1 MAAGTAIVRH
11 SLRMMRRSGRP
22 AARRKARRWHRSPL
36 MRRLLAVNLLAL
48 VILAASLLYL
58 GGYKRELIETELRL
72 VEAKG
77 RTIAVALGHDSVGLL
92 ADGEPAL
99 DVKSAEPLLRRLI
112 EESGLRVRLRVRV
125 FGRDGALRLDSRR
138 FSGFGAAVESEPLPP
153 AGDMSAPGA
162 ALRWMLGLPD
172 LVFRDLEAI
181 EPYRERA
188 EQRASDY
195 REIEEALR
203 GETDQVVRSLGAR
216 GLMLSVALPI
226 RNFKRVVGAALV
238 SADGRAIDEA
248 VGEIRLNILA
258 AAGVALVATVLL
270 TIYMA
275 RGIARPLRDLAAT
288 AERIRPGYGRVDIQD
303 LSGRNDEI
311 GDLSAALRRMTHAL
325 WDGME
330 ERGKFAADVSHELRT
345 PLASAYSA
353 AETAI
358 RADDPEKR
366 HRLIQIILDDVRR
379 LNRLIDSVADVSSLG
394 AQFSRA
400 ETRPVDMRAAVE
412 ACIDAEAPPR
422 PALVVETEEPLV
434 VHGLEDQLTRVVRN
448 LIDNARSFSPAVGS
462 VRLALARQEDGVL
475 LWVDD
480 DGPGI
485 QAGKEETI
493 FERFYSDREDAGG
506 RGERHSGLGLAIA
519 RDIARLHGGSIG
531 ACNRQEAGA
540 VLGARFELRLPAA
553 DG

>member
-1 MAAGTAIVRH
+1 
-11 SLRMMRRSGRP
+11 
-22 AARRKARRWHRSPL
+22 

-48 VILAASLLYL
+48 VILAVSLLYL

-77 RTIAVALGHDSVGLL
+77 RTIAIALGHESVGLL
-92 ADGEPAL
+92 ADGEPGL
-99 DVKSAEPLLRRLI
+99 DLKSAEPLLRRLI
-112 EESGLRVRLRVRV
+112 EESGLRVRVRVRV
-125 FGRDGALRLDSRR
+125 FGPDAALRLDSRR

-153 AGDMSAPGA
+153 AGAMKMPRAV
-162 ALRWMLGLPD
+162 LRWVLGLPD
-172 LVFRDLEAI
+172 LVFRELEAI

-188 EQRASDY
+188 EQTASDY
-195 REIEEALR
+195 REVEEALR
-203 GETDQVVRSLGAR
+203 GETSQVVRSLGTR

-288 AERIRPGYGRVDIQD
+288 AERIRPGYGRVDIPD

-330 ERGKFAADVSHELRT
+330 ETEKFAADVSHELRT

-353 AETAI
+353 AETAM

-366 HRLIQIILDDVRR
+366 RQLIQIILDDVRR

-400 ETRPVDMRAAVE
+400 ATGPVDMRAVVE
-412 ACIDAEAPPR
+412 ACVAAEAPPR
-422 PALVVETEEPLV
+422 PALTVEPEQPLV
-434 VHGLEDQLTRVVRN
+434 VRGLEDQLTRVVRN
-448 LIDNARSFSPAVGS
+448 LIDNARSFSPAAGS
-462 VRLALARQEDGVL
+462 VRLALTRRESEIILRVEDN
-475 LWVDD
+475 
-480 DGPGI
+480 GPGI
-485 QAGKEETI
+485 QPGKEGTI
-493 FERFYSDREDAGG
+493 FDRFYTDREDAGG

-519 RDIARLHGGSIG
+519 RDIAKLHGGSIG
-531 ACNRQEAGA
+531 ACNRRDAAGG
-540 VLGARFELRLPAA
+540 VPGARFELRLPAA
-553 DG
+553 DA